1 MDFPKNS
8 EMRNVNNMKMLFL
21 GWTFVGVFICI
32 IYLWIKQ
39 MCIVSWKWRE
49 EEKMESKEKEAVRME
64 KWMDDFIQMK
74 NRLEKCEE
82 ELLKATRRLEK
93 MNSYVGGLENTMCDM
108 VESATCEMEN
118 KIKCVSTDTHLKIQN
133 MFAMN
138 QTNTEQISVLGNK
151 LVRFMDICETDYV
164 VIGIGKRNRAI
175 WVYKHNI
182 ITFVDLLNICWEEEG
197 SVLIVSK
204 LTQIKLLPFDFNSFG
219 YNPMSGFVV
228 DSNSTLRFHF
238 IIDSNNNNIRNS
250 DPSSSYYINYM
261 NEIKKMYGFL
271 KKHNI
276 SFIPHTSSA
285 HLVPDE

>member
-1 MDFPKNS
+1 MFEMDFPKNS
-8 EMRNVNNMKMLFL
+8 EMRNLNEWKWMFL
-21 GWTFVGVFICI
+21 GWTFVGLFGGL
-32 IYLWIKQ
+32 IYFWIKQ

-49 EEKMESKEKEAVRME
+49 EEVAATKKEAVKME
-64 KWMDDFIQMK
+64 KWMDEFVQMK

-151 LVRFMDICETDYV
+151 LVRFMDVCETDYV

-182 ITFVDLLNICWEEEG
+182 ITFVDLLLGRRGKCINCFQTY
-197 SVLIVSK
+197 SN
-204 LTQIKLLPFDFNSFG
+204 QITSF
-219 YNPMSGFVV
+219 
-228 DSNSTLRFHF
+228 
-238 IIDSNNNNIRNS
+238 
-250 DPSSSYYINYM
+250 
-261 NEIKKMYGFL
+261 
-271 KKHNI
+271 
-276 SFIPHTSSA
+276 
-285 HLVPDE
+285 